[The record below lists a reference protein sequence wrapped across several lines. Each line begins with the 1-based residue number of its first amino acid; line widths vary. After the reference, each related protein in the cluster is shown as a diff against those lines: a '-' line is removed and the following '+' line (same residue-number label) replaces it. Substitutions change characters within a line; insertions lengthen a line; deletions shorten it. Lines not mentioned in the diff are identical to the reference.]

1 MSETG
6 WLIIGANGQLGRALQ
21 ATLAP
26 RDDVTFWTRDEA
38 DLTNP
43 LALKNALTH
52 IHPTAIINA
61 SAYTAVDKAEEEEA
75 LAMAV
80 NADSVG
86 VMADFCA
93 ARNIPLVHFST
104 DYVFDGSGDQP
115 RDEEAATAPMSAYG
129 RSKLAGE
136 RAVEASGCQYLI
148 FRTSWVYDAQGNN
161 FLNTM
166 LRVGA
171 SREELRVV
179 DDQIGVPTYAPH
191 LAAASVTCLNKAL
204 AMEAFPSGIY
214 HMAGGGEPTSWHGFA
229 EAIFDLARAKAME
242 LEVKTIHA
250 IPTSEY
256 PLPAPRPLNSRLNMQ
271 KLHKVFEV
279 QMPDWRSGLREC
291 FSVKEEAS

>member
-6 WLIIGANGQLGRALQ
+6 WLVLGANGQLGRALQ
-21 ATLAP
+21 AALAS

-38 DLTNP
+38 DLSNP
-43 LALKNALTH
+43 LALKNALTD
-52 IHPTAIINA
+52 IQPTALINA

-75 LAMAV
+75 LATAV
-80 NADSVG
+80 NGDSVG

-93 ARNIPLVHFST
+93 ARNIPLMHFST
-104 DYVFDGSGDQP
+104 DYVFDGSGEKPWAEDVQ
-115 RDEEAATAPMSAYG
+115 TAPMSAYG

-136 RAVEASGCQYLI
+136 EAVAASGCNHLI
-148 FRTSWVYDAQGNN
+148 FRTSWVYDATGQN

-171 SREELRVV
+171 TREELRVV
-179 DDQIGVPTYAPH
+179 DDQIGTPTYAPH
-191 LAAASVTCLNKAL
+191 LAAASVDCLNKAL

-229 EAIFDLARAKAME
+229 EAIFELARAQGAE

-250 IPTSEY
+250 IPTSDY

-271 KLHKVFEV
+271 KLQKVFDV
-279 QMPDWRSGLREC
+279 QMPDWRSGLSEC
-291 FSVKEEAS
+291 FAVKREAN